1 MPAQPQ
7 PLPDPRLKIQRRG
20 DEGEDKVKLVHLTL
34 EDKMEVGRDLIQVL
48 QNYLPDQQSKLN
60 VLGGKVLEIFYEEF
74 IKFVPAYIL
83 RREEERKKQQ

>member
-1 MPAQPQ
+1 MVPKP
-7 PLPDPRLKIQRRG
+7 PPDPRFKFAQRND
-20 DEGEDKVKLVHLTL
+20 DEEEKKKLVHLTL
-34 EDKMEVGRDLIQVL
+34 DDKMEVGRDLIKSL

-83 RREEERKKQQ
+83 RREEERKK